1 MYKISKFVTE
11 SVYSCIS
18 LEIVQA
24 YRLEPLLSPVY
35 TQVKPVRMD
44 SSGSGVSQNMVDHAS
59 GPRTQETTSTKK
71 AGFFSS
77 MFGSRNTSLVAKEP
91 PPDKVVVCSP
101 CTCICFVLYEM
112 LNCVVL
118 TVARNHVFSGL
129 CCNTIICKFVL
140 EYVRICVQCVFVCVV
155 AMVMLISR
163 IVICVGAGCSTI
175 PLEMYQVDA
184 CSCSICV

>member
-1 MYKISKFVTE
+1 MYKIFKFVTE

-71 AGFFSS
+71 GGFFSS

-91 PPDKVVVCSP
+91 PPDKVVVCSA
-101 CTCICFVLYEM
+101 CTCICLILYEM

-118 TVARNHVFSGL
+118 TVARNNGFQV
-129 CCNTIICKFVL
+129 
-140 EYVRICVQCVFVCVV
+140 CVVCVV

-163 IVICVGAGCSTI
+163 IVIVWGRGAVPFYSKCTKWTLA
-175 PLEMYQVDA
+175 PLPSA
-184 CSCSICV
+184 CRSLMMILPFRPRVVSRNV